1 MAVNVN
7 EREIQIALM
16 WHFLN
21 RKHHVAAVP
30 NSTMLL
36 YDEADLL
43 TVTKAGLVH
52 EFEIKIS
59 KSDYNRDF
67 TKKER
72 KHKRMQGK
80 YMFGNIRSRPNYFW
94 FVTHGFEIEPLAYF
108 GWIVV
113 DENASNWN
121 KITVKKNAPRLHSN
135 KWVDSDVARIARL
148 LSFRLLKEYED
159 NGTNRQAD

>member
-1 MAVNVN
+1 MN
-7 EREIQIALM
+7 EREIQVDLM

-59 KSDYNRDF
+59 MADYNREF
-67 TKKER
+67 KNKER
-72 KHKRMQGK
+72 KHLRLQNKGASWLRKRNM
-80 YMFGNIRSRPNYFW
+80 PNYFW
-94 FVTHGFEIEPLAYF
+94 FVTYGIEIEPPSYA
-108 GWIVV
+108 GWIIVGEDV
-113 DENASNWN
+113 PKWQRIS
-121 KITVKKNAPRLHSN
+121 VKKNAPRLHSD
-135 KWVDSDVARIARL
+135 KWIDSDVARIARL
-148 LSFRLLKEYED
+148 LSFRLLKEYE
-159 NGTNRQAD
+159 NNA